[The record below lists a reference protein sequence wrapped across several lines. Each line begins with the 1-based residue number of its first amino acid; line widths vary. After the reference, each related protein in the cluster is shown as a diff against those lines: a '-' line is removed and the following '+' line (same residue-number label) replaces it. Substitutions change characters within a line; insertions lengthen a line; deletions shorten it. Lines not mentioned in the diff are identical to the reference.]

1 MLTPGTVKPFDVDL
15 CWMSKFRNQQ
25 QSVFYTSDDFAER
38 FDMIKEARGGGSM
51 TSRASKL
58 LKQYVQDGKAFV
70 HTHTIV
76 KTQDFDESS
85 QCWTIATEPPIV
97 DLPQFDH
104 VFFATGT
111 KTDVKSMPML
121 QPLIA
126 NHPIKSIAGLPTLN
140 EDLAWADD
148 VPLFFTGKLA
158 MLQLGPGAGNLE
170 GARIAAERVSWA
182 IEDVLKSGLDV
193 NLDAE
198 AQKQWDYDE
207 GYVSGIGSKFA
218 RLSVDSE

>member
-1 MLTPGTVKPFDVDL
+1 MLTPRAVKPFDVDL

-38 FDMIKEARGGGSM
+38 FEMIREARGGGSM

-58 LKQYVQDGKAFV
+58 LKQYVQDSKV
-70 HTHTIV
+70 IMHTHTTV
-76 KTQDFDESS
+76 KTQCFEESS
-85 QCWTIATEPPIV
+85 QCWTIATEPPV
-97 DLPQFDH
+97 AGLPQFDH
-104 VFFATGT
+104 IFFATGT
-111 KTDVKSMPML
+111 KTDVESMPML
-121 QPLIA
+121 QPLLA

-182 IEDVLKSGLDV
+182 IEDVLKNSTDV
-193 NLDAE
+193 KVDAE
-198 AQKQWDYDE
+198 GQRPWDSDE

-218 RLSVDSE
+218 WLSVDSE